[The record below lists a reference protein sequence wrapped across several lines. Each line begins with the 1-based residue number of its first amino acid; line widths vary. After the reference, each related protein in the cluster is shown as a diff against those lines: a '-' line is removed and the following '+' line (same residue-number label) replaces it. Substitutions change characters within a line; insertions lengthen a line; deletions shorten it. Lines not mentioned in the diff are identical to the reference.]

1 MRQVFDHLSLTTD
14 GQRLY
19 EITDR
24 VRSWVGGQ
32 GITAGLLTL
41 YIHHTS
47 ASLLIQE
54 NADAQVLGDLND
66 FFCKLVIED
75 VAHYTHTQEGSDD
88 MPAHIRAALTAT
100 HLSIPIAGGQP
111 TSAAGRASSCSST
124 APAAA
129 SAASRCTCSG
139 SERARQGRCACGVG
153 SRCRFAAAA
162 VAFRGSSGVSLPA
175 AEHLCTRLAAPC
187 YARR

>member
-24 VRSWVGGQ
+24 VRSWVGAQ
-32 GITAGLLTL
+32 DITAGLLTL

-100 HLSIPIAGGQP
+100 HLSIPVAGGQP
-111 TSAAGRASSCSST
+111 DLGRWQ
-124 APAAA
+124 
-129 SAASRCTCSG
+129 G
-139 SERARQGRCACGVG
+139 IFLFEHRARGRE
-153 SRCRFAAAA
+153 RRIT
-162 VAFRGSSGVSLPA
+162 L
-175 AEHLCTRLAAPC
+175 HLLGE
-187 YARR
+187 

>member
-1 MRQVFDHLSLTTD
+1 MRQVFDHLLLTTD

-24 VRSWVGGQ
+24 VRSWVGAQ
-32 GITAGLLTL
+32 EITAGLLTL

-100 HLSIPIAGGQP
+100 HLSIPVAGGQP
-111 TSAAGRASSCSST
+111 DLGRWQGIYLYEHRAH
-124 APAAA
+124 PH
-129 SAASRCTCSG
+129 
-139 SERARQGRCACGVG
+139 ERRIT
-153 SRCRFAAAA
+153 
-162 VAFRGSSGVSLPA
+162 L
-175 AEHLCTRLAAPC
+175 HLIGE
-187 YARR
+187 

>member
-1 MRQVFDHLSLTTD
+1 MRQVFGQLLLTTD

-24 VRSWVGGQ
+24 VRSWVGAQ
-32 GITAGLLTL
+32 DITAGLLTL

-54 NADAQVLGDLND
+54 NADSQVLGDLND

-100 HLSIPIAGGQP
+100 HLSIPVARGQP
-111 TSAAGRASSCSST
+111 DLGRWQ
-124 APAAA
+124 
-129 SAASRCTCSG
+129 G
-139 SERARQGRCACGVG
+139 IFLFEHRARGRE
-153 SRCRFAAAA
+153 RRIT
-162 VAFRGSSGVSLPA
+162 L
-175 AEHLCTRLAAPC
+175 HLLGE
-187 YARR
+187 